1 MQRKLKTLGLLLL
14 GVPLLIGQAVSGQT
28 SSPPPATAT
37 RPSETMPGQTS
48 VTNNSPPATR
58 TETTGQINPD
68 PKIKE
73 MNEDAK
79 QKIEREG
86 K

>member
-1 MQRKLKTLGLLLL
+1 MQRKLKML
-14 GVPLLIGQAVSGQT
+14 VPLLPGALLLTMQAVSAQS

-37 RPSETMPGQTS
+37 RPAENMPGQTS
-48 VTNNSPPATR
+48 VPNDRSTATR
-58 TETTGQINPD
+58 TQTTGQTNPD
-68 PKIKE
+68 PTVKE

-79 QKIEREG
+79 RKIEREG